1 VKLGL
6 AEKLFLNMS
15 VGSRMDKSLI
25 GIAVAVLALIVAAYS
40 VMLASR
46 PPAKANA
53 TATTTVAASAV
64 PTVVVNLTNA
74 VSFPG
79 QGVYTVPLGWINV
92 TGGPVVVQL
101 AASAASGFDFV
112 IDGVRYGPSATALLG
127 PGLHNVS
134 AIVVAL
140 SSETIRI
147 NYQVLG

>member
-1 VKLGL
+1 
-6 AEKLFLNMS
+6 
-15 VGSRMDKSLI
+15 MDKSLV
-25 GIAVAVLALIVAAYS
+25 GIAVAVLALVVAAYS

-46 PPAKANA
+46 PPAAKANA
-53 TATTTVAASAV
+53 TTTAAAV

-74 VSFPG
+74 VSLPG

-101 AASAASGFDFV
+101 TASTVNGFDFV

-127 PGLHNVS
+127 PGMHNVS
-134 AIVVAL
+134 AIIVAMANG
-140 SSETIRI
+140 TIQI